1 MRPIFIEKFVE
12 KCILWVRKQ
21 CTEALF
27 MEDLVN
33 NCGLEEKKKGKH
45 RKKKRGRANRN
56 PNTYKSFGSKLPQMS
71 KGVKIGDQT
80 AKTFPHQLIRTY
92 PFNLP

>member
-1 MRPIFIEKFVE
+1 MHGSIVHGR
-12 KCILWVRKQ
+12 LGQQLR
-21 CTEALF
+21 L
-27 MEDLVN
+27 
-33 NCGLEEKKKGKH
+33 G
-45 RKKKRGRANRN
+45 RKKKKENTERKNVDAQTRN
-56 PNTYKSFGSKLPQMS
+56 PNTYKSIGSKLPQMS

>member
-1 MRPIFIEKFVE
+1 MKNLLKSVICGSINSA
-12 KCILWVRKQ
+12 RKH
-21 CTEALF
+21 CSWKTWSTTAAWK
-27 MEDLVN
+27 
-33 NCGLEEKKKGKH
+33 EKKKGKH

-80 AKTFPHQLIRTY
+80 AKTFPHQLIRIY
-92 PFNLP
+92 PFNLQ